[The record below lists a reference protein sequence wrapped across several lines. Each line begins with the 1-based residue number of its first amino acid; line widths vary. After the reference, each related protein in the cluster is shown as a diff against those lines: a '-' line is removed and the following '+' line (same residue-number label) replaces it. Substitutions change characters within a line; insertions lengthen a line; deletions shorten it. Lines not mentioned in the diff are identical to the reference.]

1 MESQPVGSIV
11 KVNGPI
17 IRAALKEPVTMM
29 ELVEVSN
36 YRLIGEVLSI
46 RGDSAV
52 IQVYEDTSGVK
63 PGDPVFGTGLPLSV
77 ELGPG
82 LIGNV
87 FDGIQRPLEEI
98 RKKTGIYIGRGVN
111 VPALDRNRKWKFKP
125 AVSAGQSVAG
135 GQTVGTVPETDLIE
149 HKILFEPGL
158 SGTVKSVVKAGEYTL
173 SETVAVV
180 TNGQG
185 EDVEV
190 KLYHRWPVKVARP
203 VGERLKPGI
212 PLLTGQR
219 VVDVFFPIAKGGTAA
234 IPGGFGTG
242 KTITQHQLA
251 KWADA
256 QVIVYIGC
264 GERGNEIT
272 DVLESFPKLIDPRT
286 GKPLMQRTVL
296 IANTSNMPVTAREA
310 SIYTGITLAEYYR
323 DMGYDVALM
332 ADSTSRWAEALRE
345 LSGRLEEMPAEE
357 GFPAYLGSKLAAFYE
372 RAGYVRTAGG
382 PTGSITVIGAVSPPG
397 GDFSEPVTQNTKRF
411 VRCFWELDKML
422 ASSRHYPS
430 INWMRSYS
438 QYADECKDWWDQN
451 VSREYRDIRTSAF
464 EILQKEDK
472 LQKIVKLIGPDA
484 LPDSERLFLET
495 ARIIKLGFLQQGA
508 YDEIDTYST
517 PQKQLRILKLILNF
531 NDKASQVIRQ
541 GAPIF
546 EIRDMECVTRIIRV
560 KMSVPNDRLD
570 MIDEVERFMEG
581 EFAKLAENYA
591 D

>member
-1 MESQPVGSIV
+1 MNKVAGRIF

-17 IRAALKEPVTMM
+17 VSAKLTEMLKMM
-29 ELVEVSN
+29 ELVYVSEFL
-36 YRLIGEVLSI
+36 LIGEVLSI
-46 RGDSAV
+46 ENDVAT

-63 PGDPVFGTGLPLSV
+63 PGDVVYGSGLPLSV

-87 FDGIQRPLEEI
+87 YDGIQRPLEVIAE
-98 RKKTGIYIGRGVN
+98 KSGIYIGRGIN
-111 VPALDRNRKWKFKP
+111 IPALNREKKWHFSPVVKE
-125 AVSAGQSVAG
+125 GDYLTG
-135 GQTVGTVPETDLIE
+135 GRIVGIVQETEIVE
-149 HKILFEPGL
+149 HKILLDPALEGK
-158 SGTVKSVVKAGEYTL
+158 VIKVVPEGDYRVDDTIAIIKNKENK
-173 SETVAVV
+173 E
-180 TNGQG
+180 
-185 EDVEV
+185 VEV
-190 KLYHRWPVKVARP
+190 KMYHRWPVKFPRP
-203 VGERLKPGI
+203 IEKRLKPSL

-219 VVDVFFPIAKGGTAA
+219 VVDVFFPIAKGGTAG

-256 QVIVYIGC
+256 HIIVYIGC

-272 DVLESFPKLIDPRT
+272 EVLEEFPKLIDPRT
-286 GKPLMQRTVL
+286 GKPLMERTIL

-323 DMGYDVALM
+323 DMGYDVAIM

-372 RAGYVRTAGG
+372 RAGYCLVKSGNY
-382 PTGSITVIGAVSPPG
+382 GSITVIGAVSPPG

-411 VRCFWELDKML
+411 VRCFWELDKFL

-438 QYADECKDWWDQN
+438 QYIDDVKQWWETN
-451 VSREYRDIRTSAF
+451 VASDYTEVRIRSF
-464 EILQKEDK
+464 EILQKEDR

-484 LPDSERLFLET
+484 LPDSEQLYLDV
-495 ARIIKLGFLQQGA
+495 ARMIKVGFLQQSA

-517 PQKQLRILKLILNF
+517 PEKQLNILRLILKF
-531 NDKASQVIRQ
+531 FDKASELIRSGVPIYVIRNMKT
-541 GAPIF
+541 ISK
-546 EIRDMECVTRIIRV
+546 VLRIKI
-560 KMSVPNDRLD
+560 SVPNDKLEE
-570 MIDEVERFMEG
+570 IELIEKEVFE
-581 EFAKLAENYA
+581 EFKNIETEYLS
-591 D
+591 

>member
-1 MESQPVGSIV
+1 MD
-11 KVNGPI
+11 KVAGRIFKINGPI
-17 IRAALKEPVTMM
+17 VSAKLTEMLKMM
-29 ELVEVSN
+29 ELVYVSE
-36 YRLIGEVLSI
+36 LHLVGEVLAI
-46 RGDSAV
+46 ENDIAT

-63 PGDPVFGTGLPLSV
+63 PGDKVYGSGLPLSV

-98 RKKTGIYIGRGVN
+98 GKRSGIYIGRGIN
-111 VPALDRNRKWKFKP
+111 IPALDREKKWHFTPLVKE
-125 AVSAGQSVAG
+125 G
-135 GQTVGTVPETDLIE
+135 EN
-149 HKILFEPGL
+149 L
-158 SGTVKSVVKAGEYTL
+158 SGGEIIGEVDETSLVKHRILLSPDLSGRVLKLYPEGDYKLDDTVLILMDKENR
-173 SETVAVV
+173 EI
-180 TNGQG
+180 
-185 EDVEV
+185 EV
-190 KLYHRWPVKVARP
+190 KMYHRWPVKFPRP
-203 VGERLKPGI
+203 VHKRLKPNL

-219 VVDVFFPIAKGGTAA
+219 VVDLFFPIAKGGTAG

-272 DVLESFPKLIDPRT
+272 EVLEDFPKLIDPRT
-286 GKPLMQRTVL
+286 GKPLMERTIL

-372 RAGYVRTAGG
+372 RAGYCETKAKKY
-382 PTGSITVIGAVSPPG
+382 GSITVIGAVSPPG

-411 VRCFWELDKML
+411 VRCFWELDKFL

-438 QYADECKDWWDQN
+438 QYVDDINEWWSTNIAPDY
-451 VSREYRDIRTSAF
+451 REVRIRSF

-484 LPDSERLFLET
+484 LPDSEQLYLDV
-495 ARIIKLGFLQQGA
+495 AKMIKIGFLQQSA
-508 YDEIDTYST
+508 YDEIDTYSS
-517 PQKQLRILKLILNF
+517 PEKQLKILRLILRF
-531 NDKASQVIRQ
+531 FDKAVALIKN
-541 GAPIF
+541 GVPIA
-546 EIRDMECVTRIIRV
+546 IIRSM
-560 KMSVPNDRLD
+560 KIIPSILRIKISVPNEDLTK
-570 MIDEVERFMEG
+570 IDEIEKQMDE
-581 EFAKLAENYA
+581 EFKSIENEYLE
-591 D
+591 

>member
-1 MESQPVGSIV
+1 MESKAVGKII

-17 IRAALKEPVTMM
+17 IRAELTEMLKMM
-29 ELVEVSN
+29 ELVQVSE
-36 YRLIGEVLSI
+36 YKLIGEVLSI
-46 RGDSAV
+46 KGSFAV
-52 IQVYEDTSGVK
+52 IQVYEDTSGIK
-63 PGDPVFGTGLPLSV
+63 PGDSIFGTGLPLSV

-82 LIGNV
+82 IIGNV

-98 RKKTGIYIGRGVN
+98 AKKSGIYIGRGIN
-111 VPALDRNRKWKFKP
+111 VPSLDREKRWHFKP
-125 AVSAGQSVAG
+125 TVAEGDKIKG
-135 GQTVGTVPETDLIE
+135 GTIIGTVPETSVIE
-149 HKILFEPGL
+149 HRVLTEPNA
-158 SGTVKSVVKAGEYTL
+158 SGKVVKIVKEGDYTL
-173 SETVAVV
+173 NDVIAVLK
-180 TNGQG
+180 NDLD
-185 EDVEV
+185 EEIEI
-190 KLYHRWPVKVARP
+190 KLYHRWAVKFPRP
-203 VGERLKPGI
+203 IHKRVKPSI

-219 VVDVFFPIAKGGTAA
+219 VIDVFFPIAKGGTAA

-256 QVIVYIGC
+256 QVIVYVGC

-272 DVLESFPKLIDPRT
+272 EVLEDFPKLIDPRT
-286 GKPLMQRTVL
+286 NKPLMERTVL

-332 ADSTSRWAEALRE
+332 ADSSSRWAEALRE

-372 RAGYVRTAGG
+372 RAGYVVTNSGKE
-382 PTGSITVIGAVSPPG
+382 GSISAIGAVSPPG

-411 VRCFWELDKML
+411 VRCFWELDKAL

-438 QYADECKDWWDQN
+438 QYGDECKEWWDKN
-451 VSREYRDIRTSAF
+451 VSKEYKEIRDRAY

-484 LPDSERLFLET
+484 LPDSERLYLEV

-508 YDEIDTYST
+508 YDDIDTYST
-517 PQKQLRILKLILNF
+517 PAKQLKILKIILHF
-531 NDKASQVIRQ
+531 FERAAQVVRL

-546 EIRDMECVTRIIRV
+546 DIREMKSVTSIIRM
-560 KMSVPNDRLD
+560 KMTIPNDKLED
-570 MIDEVERFMEG
+570 MDKVEQLMVQ
-581 EFAKLAENYA
+581 EFEALEKVFKE
-591 D
+591 

>member
-1 MESQPVGSIV
+1 MD
-11 KVNGPI
+11 KVAGRIFKINGPI
-17 IRAALKEPVTMM
+17 VSAKLTEMLKMM
-29 ELVEVSN
+29 ELVYVSE
-36 YRLIGEVLSI
+36 LHLVGEVLAI
-46 RGDSAV
+46 ENDIAT

-63 PGDPVFGTGLPLSV
+63 PGDKVYGSGLPLSV

-98 RKKTGIYIGRGVN
+98 GKRSGIYIGRGIN
-111 VPALDRNRKWKFKP
+111 IPALDREKKWHFTPLVKE
-125 AVSAGQSVAG
+125 G
-135 GQTVGTVPETDLIE
+135 EN
-149 HKILFEPGL
+149 L
-158 SGTVKSVVKAGEYTL
+158 SGGEIIGEVDETSLVKHRILLSPDLSGRVLKLYPEGDYKLDDTVLILMDKENR
-173 SETVAVV
+173 EI
-180 TNGQG
+180 
-185 EDVEV
+185 EV
-190 KLYHRWPVKVARP
+190 KMYHRWPVKFPRP
-203 VGERLKPGI
+203 VHKRLKPNL

-219 VVDVFFPIAKGGTAA
+219 VVDLFFPIAKGGTAG

-272 DVLESFPKLIDPRT
+272 EVLEDFPKLIDPRT
-286 GKPLMQRTVL
+286 GKPLMERTIL

-372 RAGYVRTAGG
+372 RAGYCETKAKKY
-382 PTGSITVIGAVSPPG
+382 GSITVIGAVSPPG

-411 VRCFWELDKML
+411 VRCFWELDKFL

-438 QYADECKDWWDQN
+438 QYVDDINDWWSTNIAPDY
-451 VSREYRDIRTSAF
+451 REVRIRSF

-484 LPDSERLFLET
+484 LPDSEQLYLDV
-495 ARIIKLGFLQQGA
+495 AKMIKIGFLQQSA
-508 YDEIDTYST
+508 YDEIDTYSS
-517 PQKQLRILKLILNF
+517 PEKQLKILRLILKF
-531 NDKASQVIRQ
+531 FDKAVALIKN
-541 GAPIF
+541 GVPIA
-546 EIRDMECVTRIIRV
+546 IIRSM
-560 KMSVPNDRLD
+560 KIIPSILRIKISVPNEDLTK
-570 MIDEVERFMEG
+570 IDEIEKQMDE
-581 EFAKLAENYA
+581 EFKSIENEYLE
-591 D
+591 

>member
-1 MESQPVGSIV
+1 MNKVAGRIF

-17 IRAALKEPVTMM
+17 VSAKLTEMLKMM
-29 ELVEVSN
+29 ELVYVSEFL
-36 YRLIGEVLSI
+36 LIGEVLSI
-46 RGDSAV
+46 ENDVAT
-52 IQVYEDTSGVK
+52 IQIYEDTSGVK
-63 PGDPVFGTGLPLSV
+63 PGDVVYGSGLPLSV

-87 FDGIQRPLEEI
+87 YDGIQRPLEVIAE
-98 RKKTGIYIGRGVN
+98 KSGIYIGRGIN
-111 VPALDRNRKWKFKP
+111 IPALNREKKWHFSPMVKE
-125 AVSAGQSVAG
+125 GDYLTG
-135 GQTVGTVPETDLIE
+135 GRIIGIVQETEIVE
-149 HKILFEPGL
+149 HKILLDPALEGK
-158 SGTVKSVVKAGEYTL
+158 VIKVVPEGDYRVDDTIAIIKNKENK
-173 SETVAVV
+173 E
-180 TNGQG
+180 
-185 EDVEV
+185 VEV
-190 KLYHRWPVKVARP
+190 KMYHRWPVKFQRP
-203 VGERLKPGI
+203 IEKRLKPSL

-219 VVDVFFPIAKGGTAA
+219 VVDVFFPIAKGGTAG

-256 QVIVYIGC
+256 HIIVYIGC

-272 DVLESFPKLIDPRT
+272 EVLEEFPKLIDPRT
-286 GKPLMQRTVL
+286 GKPLMERTIL

-323 DMGYDVALM
+323 DMGYDVAIM

-372 RAGYVRTAGG
+372 RAGYCLVKSGNY
-382 PTGSITVIGAVSPPG
+382 GSITVIGAVSPPG

-411 VRCFWELDKML
+411 VRCFWELDKFL

-438 QYADECKDWWDQN
+438 QYIDDVKQWWETN
-451 VSREYRDIRTSAF
+451 VASDYTEVRIRSF
-464 EILQKEDK
+464 EILQKEDR

-484 LPDSERLFLET
+484 LPDSEQLYLDV
-495 ARIIKLGFLQQGA
+495 ARMIKVGFLQQSA

-517 PQKQLRILKLILNF
+517 PEKQLNILRLILKF
-531 NDKASQVIRQ
+531 FDKASELIRSGVPIYVIRNMKT
-541 GAPIF
+541 ISK
-546 EIRDMECVTRIIRV
+546 VLRIKI
-560 KMSVPNDRLD
+560 SVPNDKLEE
-570 MIDEVERFMEG
+570 IELIEKEVFE
-581 EFAKLAENYA
+581 EFKNIETEYLS
-591 D
+591 

>member
-1 MESQPVGSIV
+1 MDSNAVGKII

-17 IRAALKEPVTMM
+17 IKAELTEMLKMM
-29 ELVEVSN
+29 ELVQVSE
-36 YRLIGEVLSI
+36 YHLIGEVLSI
-46 RGDSAV
+46 QGMFAT
-52 IQVYEDTSGVK
+52 IQVYEDTSGIK
-63 PGDPVFGTGLPLSV
+63 PGDLIYGTGLPLSV

-82 LIGNV
+82 IIGNV

-98 RKKTGIYIGRGVN
+98 AKRSGIYIGRGVN
-111 VPALDRNRKWKFKP
+111 VPSLNREKKWHFKP
-125 AVSAGQSVAG
+125 AVREGDTVTG
-135 GQTVGTVPETDLIE
+135 GSIIGTVPETSIIE
-149 HKILFEPGL
+149 HRVLTEPRTGGKI
-158 SGTVKSVVKAGEYTL
+158 VKIVKEGDYTL
-173 SETVAVV
+173 NDVVAVIK
-180 TNGQG
+180 NDQD
-185 EDVEV
+185 EEIEI
-190 KLYHRWPVKVARP
+190 KMYHRWAVKFPRP
-203 VGERLKPGI
+203 SLKRMKPSI

-272 DVLESFPKLIDPRT
+272 EVLEDFPKLIDPRS
-286 GKPLMQRTVL
+286 GKPLMERTVL

-332 ADSTSRWAEALRE
+332 ADSSSRWAEALRE

-372 RAGYVRTAGG
+372 RAGYVQTNSGKE
-382 PTGSITVIGAVSPPG
+382 GSITAIGAVSPPG

-438 QYADECKDWWDQN
+438 QYADECREWWDKN
-451 VSREYRDIRTSAF
+451 VSKEYKDIRNRSF

-484 LPDSERLFLET
+484 LPDSERLYLEV

-517 PQKQLRILKLILNF
+517 PDKQLKILKIILRF
-531 NDKASQVIRQ
+531 FERAAEVIRL

-546 EIRDMECVTRIIRV
+546 EVRELECVTRIIRM
-560 KMSVPNDRLD
+560 KMTIPNDKLEEMD
-570 MIDEVERFMEG
+570 NVEKIMLKEFDELEKVYRE
-581 EFAKLAENYA
+581 
-591 D
+591 

>member
-1 MESQPVGSIV
+1 MNKVAGRIF

-17 IRAALKEPVTMM
+17 VSAKLTEMLKMM
-29 ELVEVSN
+29 ELVYVSEFL
-36 YRLIGEVLSI
+36 LIGEVLSI
-46 RGDSAV
+46 ENDVAT

-63 PGDPVFGTGLPLSV
+63 PGDVVYGSGLPLSV

-87 FDGIQRPLEEI
+87 YDGIQRPLEVIAE
-98 RKKTGIYIGRGVN
+98 KSGIYIGRGIN
-111 VPALDRNRKWKFKP
+111 IPALNREKKWHFSPMVKE
-125 AVSAGQSVAG
+125 GDYLTG
-135 GQTVGTVPETDLIE
+135 GRIIGIVQETEIVE
-149 HKILFEPGL
+149 HKILLDPALEGK
-158 SGTVKSVVKAGEYTL
+158 VIKVVPEGDYRVDDTIAIIKNKENK
-173 SETVAVV
+173 E
-180 TNGQG
+180 
-185 EDVEV
+185 VEV
-190 KLYHRWPVKVARP
+190 KMYHRWPVKFPRP
-203 VGERLKPGI
+203 IEKRLKPSL

-219 VVDVFFPIAKGGTAA
+219 VVDVFFPIAKGGTAG

-256 QVIVYIGC
+256 HIIVYIGC

-272 DVLESFPKLIDPRT
+272 EVLEEFPKLIDPRT
-286 GKPLMQRTVL
+286 GKPLMERTIL

-323 DMGYDVALM
+323 DMGYDVAIM

-372 RAGYVRTAGG
+372 RAGYCLVKSGNY
-382 PTGSITVIGAVSPPG
+382 GSITVIGAVSPPG

-411 VRCFWELDKML
+411 VRCFWELDKFL

-438 QYADECKDWWDQN
+438 QYIDDVKQWWETN
-451 VSREYRDIRTSAF
+451 VASDYTEVRLRSF
-464 EILQKEDK
+464 EILQKEDR

-484 LPDSERLFLET
+484 LPDSEQLYLDV
-495 ARIIKLGFLQQGA
+495 ARMIKVGFLQQSA

-517 PQKQLRILKLILNF
+517 PEKQLKILRLILKF
-531 NDKASQVIRQ
+531 FDKASELIRSGVPIYVIRNMKT
-541 GAPIF
+541 ISK
-546 EIRDMECVTRIIRV
+546 VLRIKI
-560 KMSVPNDRLD
+560 SVPNEKLEE
-570 MIDEVERFMEG
+570 IELIEKEVFE
-581 EFAKLAENYA
+581 EFKNIETEYLS
-591 D
+591 

>member
-1 MESQPVGSIV
+1 MNKVAGRIF

-17 IRAALKEPVTMM
+17 VSAKLTEMLKMM
-29 ELVEVSN
+29 ELVYVSEFL
-36 YRLIGEVLSI
+36 LIGEVLSI
-46 RGDSAV
+46 ENDVAT

-63 PGDPVFGTGLPLSV
+63 PGDVVYGSGLPLSV

-87 FDGIQRPLEEI
+87 YDGIQRPLEVIAE
-98 RKKTGIYIGRGVN
+98 KSGIYIGRGIN
-111 VPALDRNRKWKFKP
+111 IPALNREKKWHFSPMVKE
-125 AVSAGQSVAG
+125 GDYLTG
-135 GQTVGTVPETDLIE
+135 GRIIGIVQETEIVE
-149 HKILFEPGL
+149 HKILLDPALEGK
-158 SGTVKSVVKAGEYTL
+158 VIKVVPEGDYRVDDTIAIIKNKENK
-173 SETVAVV
+173 E
-180 TNGQG
+180 
-185 EDVEV
+185 VEV
-190 KLYHRWPVKVARP
+190 KMYHRWPVKFPRP
-203 VGERLKPGI
+203 IEKRLKPSL

-219 VVDVFFPIAKGGTAA
+219 VVDVFFPIAKGGTAG

-256 QVIVYIGC
+256 HIIVYIGC

-272 DVLESFPKLIDPRT
+272 EVLEEFPKLIDPRT
-286 GKPLMQRTVL
+286 GKPLMERTIL

-323 DMGYDVALM
+323 DMGYDVAIM

-372 RAGYVRTAGG
+372 RAGYCLVKSGNY
-382 PTGSITVIGAVSPPG
+382 GSITVIGAVSPPG

-411 VRCFWELDKML
+411 VRCFWELDKFL

-438 QYADECKDWWDQN
+438 QYIDDVKQWWETN
-451 VSREYRDIRTSAF
+451 VASDYTEVRIRSF
-464 EILQKEDK
+464 EILQKEDR

-484 LPDSERLFLET
+484 LPDSEQLYLDV
-495 ARIIKLGFLQQGA
+495 ARMIKVGFLQQSA

-517 PQKQLRILKLILNF
+517 PEKQLKILRLILKF
-531 NDKASQVIRQ
+531 FDKASELIRSGVPIYVIRNMKT
-541 GAPIF
+541 ISK
-546 EIRDMECVTRIIRV
+546 VLRIKI
-560 KMSVPNDRLD
+560 SVPNDKLEE
-570 MIDEVERFMEG
+570 IELIEKEVFE
-581 EFAKLAENYA
+581 EFKNIETEYLS
-591 D
+591 

>member
-1 MESQPVGSIV
+1 MD
-11 KVNGPI
+11 KVAGRIFKINGPI
-17 IRAALKEPVTMM
+17 VSAKLKEMLKMM
-29 ELVEVSN
+29 ELVYVSEL
-36 YRLIGEVLSI
+36 RLVGEVLAI
-46 RGDSAV
+46 ENDIAT

-63 PGDPVFGTGLPLSV
+63 PGDEVYGSGLPLSV

-98 RKKTGIYIGRGVN
+98 GKRSGIYIGRGIN
-111 VPALDRNRKWKFKP
+111 IPALDREKKWHFNPLVKE
-125 AVSAGQSVAG
+125 GDILNG
-135 GQTVGTVPETDLIE
+135 GEIIGEVDETSLVK
-149 HKILFEPGL
+149 HKILASPDI
-158 SGTVKSVVKAGEYTL
+158 SGRIVKVYPEGDYKLDDPVLIVIDKENR
-173 SETVAVV
+173 EI
-180 TNGQG
+180 
-185 EDVEV
+185 EV
-190 KLYHRWPVKVARP
+190 KMYHRWPVKFPRP
-203 VGERLKPGI
+203 VYKRLKPTL

-219 VVDVFFPIAKGGTAA
+219 VVDLFFPIAKGGTAG

-272 DVLESFPKLIDPRT
+272 EVLEDFPKLIDPRT
-286 GKPLMQRTVL
+286 GKPLMERTIL

-372 RAGYVRTAGG
+372 RAGYCETRSKKY
-382 PTGSITVIGAVSPPG
+382 GSITVIGAVSPPG

-411 VRCFWELDKML
+411 VRCFWELDKFL

-438 QYADECKDWWDQN
+438 QYVDDINDWWNTNIAQDY
-451 VSREYRDIRTSAF
+451 REVRIRSF

-484 LPDSERLFLET
+484 LPDSEQLYLDV
-495 ARIIKLGFLQQGA
+495 AKMIKIGFLQQSA
-508 YDEIDTYST
+508 YDDIDTYSS
-517 PQKQLRILKLILNF
+517 PEKQLKILRLILKF
-531 NDKASQVIRQ
+531 FDKAAMLIKNSV
-541 GAPIF
+541 PIA
-546 EIRDMECVTRIIRV
+546 IIRGM
-560 KMSVPNDRLD
+560 KIIPSILRIKISVPNDDLAK
-570 MIDEVERFMEG
+570 IDEIERLMEEEFKSIEKEYVE
-581 EFAKLAENYA
+581 
-591 D
+591 

>member
-1 MESQPVGSIV
+1 MNKVAGRIF

-17 IRAALKEPVTMM
+17 VSAKLTEMLKMM
-29 ELVEVSN
+29 ELVYVSEFL
-36 YRLIGEVLSI
+36 LIGEVLSI
-46 RGDSAV
+46 ENDVAT

-63 PGDPVFGTGLPLSV
+63 PGDVVYGSGLPLSV

-87 FDGIQRPLEEI
+87 YDGIQRPLEVIAE
-98 RKKTGIYIGRGVN
+98 KSGIYIGRGIN
-111 VPALDRNRKWKFKP
+111 IPALNRERKWHFLPVVKE
-125 AVSAGQSVAG
+125 GDYLTG
-135 GQTVGTVPETDLIE
+135 GRIIGIVQETEIVE
-149 HKILFEPGL
+149 HKILLDPVLEGK
-158 SGTVKSVVKAGEYTL
+158 VIKVVPEGDYRVDDTIAIIKNKENK
-173 SETVAVV
+173 E
-180 TNGQG
+180 
-185 EDVEV
+185 VEV
-190 KLYHRWPVKVARP
+190 KMYHRWPVKFPRP
-203 VGERLKPGI
+203 IEKRLKPSL

-219 VVDVFFPIAKGGTAA
+219 VVDVFFPIAKGGTAG

-256 QVIVYIGC
+256 HIIVYIGC

-272 DVLESFPKLIDPRT
+272 EVLEEFPKLIDPRT
-286 GKPLMQRTVL
+286 GKPLMERTIL

-323 DMGYDVALM
+323 DMGYDVAIM

-372 RAGYVRTAGG
+372 RAGYCLVKSGNY
-382 PTGSITVIGAVSPPG
+382 GSITVIGAVSPPG

-411 VRCFWELDKML
+411 VRCFWELDKFL

-438 QYADECKDWWDQN
+438 QYIDDVKQWWETN
-451 VSREYRDIRTSAF
+451 VASDYTEVRIRSF
-464 EILQKEDK
+464 EILQKEDR

-484 LPDSERLFLET
+484 LPDSEQLYLDV
-495 ARIIKLGFLQQGA
+495 ARMIKVGFLQQSA

-517 PQKQLRILKLILNF
+517 PEKQLKILRLILKF
-531 NDKASQVIRQ
+531 FDKASELIRSGVPIYVIRNMKT
-541 GAPIF
+541 ISK
-546 EIRDMECVTRIIRV
+546 VLRIKI
-560 KMSVPNDRLD
+560 SVPNDKLEE
-570 MIDEVERFMEG
+570 IELIEKEVFE
-581 EFAKLAENYA
+581 EFKNIETEYLS
-591 D
+591 